1 MGILILFLFDYDPP
15 QGKRSGIL
23 GGLKAQWS
31 AQPRASEAA
40 PWVCETK
47 I

>member
-1 MGILILFLFDYDPP
+1 MGILILFLFDYNPP

-31 AQPRASEAA
+31 AQPRKKYSQTGIE
-40 PWVCETK
+40 
-47 I
+47 